1 MLTKFKNCIFSIFIT
16 SILFFIVYIR
26 SSNADNLILP
36 DVVVTGTSI
45 PQDIQSIGRDV
56 TVINGDEIRASGKKN
71 IDEILNYISGIDVK
85 SRSPYGIQ
93 SDVSIRGSRS
103 NQVLIL
109 IDGIKMNDSQ
119 TEHYN
124 MDLPI
129 NVEDIERIEIIK
141 GGASSIYGS
150 NAYAGVINIITKPK
164 RNNTVYTDLSGGS
177 YDLNSQSLGTNF
189 IIKGFRNTLSFK
201 RAYALGDIDDTDF
214 ETYTAY
220 FNTLKNF
227 DTFDFNFSYGGL
239 KKDYGADSFYTE
251 AYPHEEEHIDS
262 HFLKLK
268 VNKYINERLI
278 IESSTW
284 YRWHKD
290 IYYLDRYRKDWYKN
304 KHIKNTYGG
313 DIRSIYDFG
322 KIKLLLGTTVIE
334 ETIDSNNLGDHNRL
348 NNAFYSQLI
357 LHPLKN
363 VILDAS
369 VRTDYYEKW
378 GWNTS
383 PAFNISYNFNKFMK
397 LRTSISKSFRIP
409 NYTEL
414 YYDSPT
420 NKGNPSL
427 DKEKGLSYEAG
438 ADITIKETTLS
449 LTYFMRHEKD
459 VIDWV
464 GEGTIDS
471 PYIAENIAEVD
482 TDGVEVALLKEN
494 LYFIKNPQLTYTYIN
509 QKGENISEQGRYLSD
524 YPEHQ
529 FIFNFYLNYIWDIK
543 QYINIKYEDRTAL
556 KDYCLINSSLSKDF
570 KIKNNGNLILYI
582 KGTNLLNTSYSLI
595 RGVDLPGRWL
605 EGGVKFSWNY

>member
-1 MLTKFKNCIFSIFIT
+1 LFFSIIIIF
-16 SILFFIVYIR
+16 ILFYVVYVR
-26 SSNADNLILP
+26 FSNAENLILP

-45 PQDIQSIGRDV
+45 PQDIQSIGRDI
-56 TVINGDEIRASGKKN
+56 TVVNGDEIRASGKKN
-71 IDEILNYISGIDVK
+71 IDEILNYISGVDVK

-189 IIKGFRNTLSFK
+189 ILKGFRNTLSFK

-220 FNTLKNF
+220 FNTFKNF
-227 DTFDFNFSYGGL
+227 DTIDFNFSYGGL

-268 VNKYINERLI
+268 VNKYINERLR

-304 KHIKNTYGG
+304 KHIK
-313 DIRSIYDFG
+313 ILMAVILEVHMILV

-348 NNAFYSQLI
+348 NNAYYSQLI
-357 LHPLKN
+357 LYPLKN

-383 PAFNISYNFNKFMK
+383 PAFNGSYIINKFIK
-397 LRTSISKSFRIP
+397 LRASISKSFRIP

-420 NKGNPSL
+420 NKGNASL

-438 ADITIKETTLS
+438 VDITIKETTLS

-464 GEGTIDS
+464 GEGTIES

-482 TDGVEVALLKEN
+482 TDGVEVALLKES
-494 LYFIKNPQLTYTYIN
+494 LYFIKNPQLTYTYIH

-529 FIFNFYLNYIWDIK
+529 FIFNFYLNYLWDIK
-543 QYINIKYEDRTAL
+543 QHIDIKYEDRTAL

-605 EGGVKFSWNY
+605 EGGLKFSWNY